1 MKMQYKKPIIFVT
14 EVQVSNMI
22 AISKNPN
29 QQADPTGEVLGKERE
44 YNYNNSS
51 SMNALW

>member
-14 EVQVSNMI
+14 EIQVSNMI
-22 AISKNPN
+22 AMSKDPN
-29 QQADPTGEVLGKERE
+29 QQADKDGEVLGKERE
-44 YNYNNSS
+44 YNYNNSN